1 MLHNHS
7 WSSHANS
14 ETSWEYDQLSY
25 SLYSL
30 CDIISVRALRLY
42 LFLYLFLHVYHMT
55 PIVKRTLLPWG
66 LLVALA
72 GNITNRGESWKKCGW
87 CLHWLYACFYPN
99 APYITQSAF
108 YRDHCKTRLLM
119 TCMKIRFSLSSFP
132 SIIPILEYS
141 NASSHLLFHYCIILH
156 LSNDCENRLVFL
168 ISQVGDESIH
178 TFMMRISTHQT
189 YSTHLFRIKSAPLSF
204 PYVSYLFCSFS

>member
-14 ETSWEYDQLSY
+14 EASWEYDQLSY

-99 APYITQSAF
+99 APYISILQTLI
-108 YRDHCKTRLLM
+108 YITVTRNQWHFQHKSSLFA
-119 TCMKIRFSLSSFP
+119 RAFSLQRESYNPLFPCFP
-132 SIIPILEYS
+132 SYIRTAMTATVDWTS
-141 NASSHLLFHYCIILH
+141 
-156 LSNDCENRLVFL
+156 
-168 ISQVGDESIH
+168 
-178 TFMMRISTHQT
+178 
-189 YSTHLFRIKSAPLSF
+189 
-204 PYVSYLFCSFS
+204 